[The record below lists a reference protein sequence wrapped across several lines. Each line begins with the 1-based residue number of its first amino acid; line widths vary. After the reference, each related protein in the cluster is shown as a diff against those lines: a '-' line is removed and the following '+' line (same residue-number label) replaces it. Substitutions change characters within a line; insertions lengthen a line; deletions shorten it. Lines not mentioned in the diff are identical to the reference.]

1 MAQPFKRIVIYGR
14 HRSGT
19 HGFRQTLQ
27 KLEAFLQLR
36 QVDLYIEEETAQFLD
51 GNTLPTVSLTELS
64 QRTDLLIVIG
74 GDGSLL
80 SAAKAAIQSDTPVLG
95 INRGR
100 LGFLADIRPDDIEQQ
115 IGAILDGHYL
125 EEERFLLDAMRD
137 KTLLG
142 CALNDIVLMPGD
154 IAHMIEFSLFVNEQL
169 VCTQRADGLIIAT
182 PTGSTAYALS
192 GGGPILHPSL
202 DAVVLVP
209 MFSHTLSSRPIVLD
223 AKSAIKLVIDPIN
236 EAAPYLSCDGHER
249 ECIQPG
255 ESIHIQKKK
264 ERLTL
269 LHPTDYNY
277 YETLRSKLGWQA
289 KY

>member
-1 MAQPFKRIVIYGR
+1 MAKHFKRIVIYGR

-27 KLEAFLQLR
+27 KLEAFLKQR
-36 QVDLYIEEETAQFLD
+36 QVSLCIEEETAQYLD
-51 GNTLPTVSLTELS
+51 GHELPTVCLKDLS
-64 QRTDLLIVIG
+64 QHADLLIVIG

-80 SAAKAAIQSDTPVLG
+80 SAAKAAIQTTVPVLG

-100 LGFLADIRPDDIEQQ
+100 LGFLTDIRPDDIEQQ
-115 IGAILDGHYL
+115 IGAILDGHYS
-125 EEERFLLDAMRD
+125 EEERFFLEAYRD
-137 KTLLG
+137 KDNLG
-142 CALNDIVLMPGD
+142 CALNDIVLLPGD
-154 IAHMIEFSLFVNEQL
+154 MAHMIEFSIYINEHL
-169 VCTQRADGLIIAT
+169 VCTQRADGLIMAT

-202 DAVVLVP
+202 DAIVLVP

-223 AKSAIKLVIDPIN
+223 AKSTIKLVIDPVN
-236 EAAPYLSCDGHER
+236 EVAPYLSCDGHER
-249 ECIQPG
+249 ESIQPG
-255 ESIHIQKKK
+255 ETIHIQKKK
-264 ERLTL
+264 ETLTL
-269 LHPTDYNY
+269 LHPLDYNY